1 MLLPKGGMHMHE
13 KNENWRFLQLRA
25 AQLFEEDDVQGALR
39 LMETINQ
46 EQIRRLE
53 KAGECEQIENC

>member
-1 MLLPKGGMHMHE
+1 MLLSKGGMHMHE

-39 LMETINQ
+39 LMEEINQ
-46 EQIRRLE
+46 EQIRRLQ

>member
-1 MLLPKGGMHMHE
+1 MLLSKGGMHMHE

-39 LMETINQ
+39 LMEEIDQ
-46 EQIRRLE
+46 EQIRRLQ

>member
-1 MLLPKGGMHMHE
+1 MHE

-39 LMETINQ
+39 LMEEINQ
-46 EQIRRLE
+46 EQIRRLQ